1 MKEAAGEANM
11 TVITIVLIAI
21 VLGVGT
27 VIVTNLMNTTS
38 KRSACQEIGGTLT
51 GNTCTYTSNQSTGAT
66 ATCTMTK
73 CSNGK
78 GYSCGSVMTCPS

>member
-27 VIVTNLMNTTS
+27 VIVTNLMNKASDKVDTD
-38 KRSACQEIGGTLT
+38 T
-51 GNTCTYTSNQSTGAT
+51 G
-66 ATCTMTK
+66 
-73 CSNGK
+73 
-78 GYSCGSVMTCPS
+78 TCPAGYKSDNSGGCIPKNG

>member
-27 VIVTNLMNTTS
+27 VIVNNLMNSTS
-38 KRSACQEIGGTLT
+38 NKSCCSQLGGTT
-51 GNTCTYTSNQSTGAT
+51 EGNVCVIGSNRTTMSTNWRNT
-66 ATCTMTK
+66 Q
-73 CSNGK
+73 
-78 GYSCGSVMTCPS
+78 CPNN

>member
-27 VIVTNLMNTTS
+27 IIVRSMMTRTS
-38 KRSACQEIGGTLT
+38 QGGCCQANGGTWW
-51 GNTCTYTSNQSTGAT
+51 SNQCWAPGSCTTDADGALT
-66 ATCTMTK
+66 CSGTTMDATCSET
-73 CSNGK
+73 N
-78 GYSCGSVMTCPS
+78 